1 MNTEAI
7 GVREHRALRPQEE
20 PAESR
25 IDEIIDKYGGERRW
39 LINILFDIQAEFK
52 YLPRAA
58 LEYVSTRME
67 IPLIDIYGIATFYK
81 AFSLTPRGKHL
92 VTCCLGTACHVRG
105 SISVLEE
112 LERRLCVPP
121 GGTTDDR
128 EFTLETV
135 NCLGSCALGP
145 VVVFDDEYHG
155 QMTPARVGNL
165 LDVVRKKG

>member
-1 MNTEAI
+1 
-7 GVREHRALRPQEE
+7 
-20 PAESR
+20 
-25 IDEIIDKYGGERRW
+25 
-39 LINILFDIQAEFK
+39 
-52 YLPRAA
+52 
-58 LEYVSTRME
+58 ME